1 MTNFLEK
8 NRNEILKSSVALS
21 NQAIYWIDK
30 EGNFIFINDTA
41 LECLGYSL
49 EELSELKLWDI
60 DINVDTKEKYTNALE
75 SFKINQFNGNS
86 NIIQTS
92 HRKKT
97 GKIFPVEVV
106 SKFKV
111 IDSKEYVIS
120 YAKDITNRLERTE
133 KINLYFELINSSS
146 DMIFLINK
154 ETEIIEFA
162 NEKVC
167 KNLGYSL
174 EELKSKKI
182 SEIRRPFEGSQKID
196 IPEVLRKL
204 EDKKNLITFGIYI
217 GKNGV
222 EIPVESSLHLKDYL
236 GINFVTAISRD
247 IRERIEI
254 EEEKEEL
261 NTKLKEY
268 NRTLQQEISKA
279 KKELIEYET
288 MMKKQ
293 SKMAA
298 MGEMI
303 ENIAH
308 QWRQPLSAVSV
319 LSSGMILQNEQGVLD
334 KELLN
339 SGLNTIHD
347 QVQYLS
353 KTIDDFRNFFKP
365 DKEKNLFEIRDLI
378 QSAIKLI
385 KSRFNHLSIIFSLD
399 IEDMKLFTYENE
411 FLQVLLNILSNAVDE
426 LIKKKNKKIIAIRFY
441 SDENFIILE
450 VKDSGGGIS
459 EKIID
464 RIFEPYFTTKHRYHG
479 TGIGLYMSNNI
490 VKHLHGQID
499 VTNDTLEYEN
509 KIYKGACFSIK
520 LPLETKRE
528 INE

>member
-1 MTNFLEK
+1 MD
-8 NRNEILKSSVALS
+8 A
-21 NQAIYWIDK
+21 
-30 EGNFIFINDTA
+30 
-41 LECLGYSL
+41 
-49 EELSELKLWDI
+49 
-60 DINVDTKEKYTNALE
+60 
-75 SFKINQFNGNS
+75 
-86 NIIQTS
+86 
-92 HRKKT
+92 
-97 GKIFPVEVV
+97 
-106 SKFKV
+106 
-111 IDSKEYVIS
+111 
-120 YAKDITNRLERTE
+120 
-133 KINLYFELINSSS
+133 
-146 DMIFLINK
+146 
-154 ETEIIEFA
+154 
-162 NEKVC
+162 
-167 KNLGYSL
+167 
-174 EELKSKKI
+174 
-182 SEIRRPFEGSQKID
+182 
-196 IPEVLRKL
+196 
-204 EDKKNLITFGIYI
+204 
-217 GKNGV
+217 
-222 EIPVESSLHLKDYL
+222 
-236 GINFVTAISRD
+236 NFVTAISRD

-254 EEEKEEL
+254 EKEKEEL
-261 NTKLKEY
+261 NIKLKEY

-334 KELLN
+334 KELLS
-339 SGLNTIHD
+339 SGLNTIHE

-365 DKEKNLFEIRDLI
+365 DKEKNLFEIRDLV

-385 KSRFNHLSIIFSLD
+385 KSRFNQLSIIFTLD

-411 FLQVLLNILSNAVDE
+411 FLQVLLNIISNAVDE

-441 SDENFIILE
+441 TDETFIILE
-450 VKDSGGGIS
+450 IKDSGGGIS

-499 VTNDTLEYEN
+499 VRNELLEYEN
-509 KIYKGACFSIK
+509 KVYKGACFSIK
-520 LPLETKRE
+520 LPLDTKKE
-528 INE
+528 IDG